1 VISSHIKRGRAMGP
15 FLPST
20 TVVNEDKTK
29 TVICNP
35 EKDPSE
41 TGSAG
46 SMFLVFSMVKTV
58 RNIA

>member
-1 VISSHIKRGRAMGP
+1 MGP